1 MDAAVG
7 AKGLGFH
14 KGTLIAPHH
23 SVFGQRL
30 AFGTKRFLC
39 PVLLF
44 TVEAYH
50 QCDCALFTLALGFYV
65 ISAHTFCHLQLCKFC
80 LQSPS

>member
-23 SVFGQRL
+23 RVLCQCL

-44 TVEAYH
+44 TIEADH
-50 QCDCALFTLALGFYV
+50 QGDRALFTLAL
-65 ISAHTFCHLQLCKFC
+65 
-80 LQSPS
+80 

>member
-23 SVFGQRL
+23 RVFGQRL
-30 AFGTKRFLC
+30 AFGTKYFLC

-44 TVEAYH
+44 TVKANH
-50 QCDCALFTLALGFYV
+50 QGDRALFTLTL
-65 ISAHTFCHLQLCKFC
+65 
-80 LQSPS
+80 